1 MSTQTWTFNTSQLP
15 GTYYWTNKG
24 TTDAD
29 DFVDG
34 TNSGSFTVTAGTPY
48 NVGVITK
55 TLKVDKKT
63 EGQEDIIVEIRKDS
77 ITGVVLATAVPV
89 FVADT
94 SIRSIT
100 LTITRADTG
109 PATVLIANTA
119 TLNFTLTD
127 PSSDFGADDVTVTA
141 GSITNFSGSGT
152 AYTATYVPPT
162 LSMGTSTIVVNQG
175 TFSDSS
181 GLANLQSN
189 ILNINYQ
196 TYNEIS
202 LGVQTVLALPINGG
216 NNGQATALVTNGS
229 GQYTVT
235 WTLEST
241 GAVLGTGM
249 NLTGLSNFTDYR
261 VTAVD
266 NITGS
271 TDHIVFQL
279 GDNSFYY
286 AFDWLV
292 VRYQFTD
299 GQDLDTRTRPTS
311 PVDSVTAMGW
321 GQLGRFPAS
330 GPAVWQWGGDNL
342 GQGFESVLLDLNA
355 FRTAYP
361 GVTSLRATLSC
372 AWFNTRGNNPIVIG
386 CSLYQG
392 GTPSLSSY
400 LWSVNNPTN
409 QFNVDSVAIPC
420 TQGPPLGKSNPGQAM
435 AKFRYDLTTTLGTFQ
450 IQLTP
455 V

>member
-89 FVADT
+89 FVEDT

-100 LTITRADTG
+100 LTITRVDTG

-127 PSSDFGADDVTVTA
+127 PSTDFGANDVTLTA

-152 AYTATYVPPT
+152 AYSATYVPPM

-189 ILNINYQ
+189 IININYQ

-202 LGVQTVLALPINGG
+202 LGVQTVVAIPINGG

-229 GQYTVT
+229 GNYTVT

-249 NLTGLSNFTDYR
+249 NITGLSNFTDYR

-271 TDHIVFQL
+271 TDFIVFQL
-279 GDNSFYY
+279 GDNSF
-286 AFDWLV
+286 
-292 VRYQFTD
+292 
-299 GQDLDTRTRPTS
+299 
-311 PVDSVTAMGW
+311 
-321 GQLGRFPAS
+321 
-330 GPAVWQWGGDNL
+330 
-342 GQGFESVLLDLNA
+342 
-355 FRTAYP
+355 
-361 GVTSLRATLSC
+361 
-372 AWFNTRGNNPIVIG
+372 
-386 CSLYQG
+386 
-392 GTPSLSSY
+392 
-400 LWSVNNPTN
+400 
-409 QFNVDSVAIPC
+409 
-420 TQGPPLGKSNPGQAM
+420 
-435 AKFRYDLTTTLGTFQ
+435 
-450 IQLTP
+450 
-455 V
+455 

>member
-1 MSTQTWTFNTSQLP
+1 MSIQTWTFSTSQSP

-63 EGQEDIIVEIRKDS
+63 EGPEDIIVEIRKDS
-77 ITGVVLATAVPV
+77 ITGVILATAVPV
-89 FVADT
+89 FVTDT

-100 LTITRADTG
+100 LTITRVDTG

-127 PSSDFGADDVTVTA
+127 TSTDFGANDVTVTA
-141 GSITNFSGSGT
+141 GRITNFSGSGT
-152 AYTATYVPPT
+152 VYTATYVPPL
-162 LSMGTSTIVVNQG
+162 LSMGTSAIVVNQG

-181 GLANLQSN
+181 GLQNLQSN

-202 LGVQTVLALPINGG
+202 LGVQTVVAIPISGG

-229 GQYTVT
+229 GNYTVT

-249 NLTGLSNFTDYR
+249 NITGLSNFTDYR

-266 NITGS
+266 NITGN
-271 TDHIVFQL
+271 TDFIVFQL

-292 VRYQFTD
+292 IRYQFTD

-311 PVDSVTAMGW
+311 PVDSGSAMGW
-321 GQLGRFPAS
+321 GQLSRFPAA
-330 GPAVWQWGGDNL
+330 GPSVWTWGGDNL

-361 GVTSLRATLSC
+361 GVTSLRATLSTM
-372 AWFNTRGNNPIVIG
+372 WYGSQGNNPIVIG

-400 LWSVNNPTN
+400 LWTINNPTN
-409 QFNVDSVAIPC
+409 FFNVDSVARPC
-420 TQGPPLGKSNPGQAM
+420 TLFNRSASNPGQAM
-435 AKFRYDLTTTLGTFQ
+435 ARFRYDLTTTLGTFQ
-450 IQLTP
+450 IELTP